1 MFRRKR
7 LYCPSVSA
15 VRVIVSASLLLALI
29 SPLFFPFAAF
39 AREKPKGVEGAKGSH
54 EEIIDITADEIG
66 YDLKYALATAKG
78 NVTVLFKSF
87 RITGDLAEYDEGKLV
102 VVIKGNAKLEDTQEG
117 TVFLADKIV
126 FLLEEEKMEAEG
138 GVSLRYKDGEVLA
151 SGEKV
156 SYFGVDKRAIVEG
169 DASVEIAGKVFSA
182 SVITVFLD
190 EERVLAEGGTR
201 TVIPRDELSP

>member
-1 MFRRKR
+1 MFRGMR
-7 LYCPSVSA
+7 LGYASTSA

-29 SPLFFPFAAF
+29 FPLSAPFPSFAE
-39 AREKPKGVEGAKGSH
+39 EKPKGVEGAKGSH
-54 EEIIDITADEIG
+54 EEIIDITADEIS
-66 YDLKYALATAKG
+66 YDRKYALATAKG

-87 RITGDLAEYDEGKLV
+87 RITGDLAEYDEGRLV

-117 TVFLADKIV
+117 TVFLADKIM
-126 FLLEEEKMEAEG
+126 FLFKEEEMQAEG
-138 GVSLRYKDGEVLA
+138 SVSLRYKDGDVLA
-151 SGEKV
+151 SGEKL

-169 DASVEIAGKVFSA
+169 DASVDMAGKVFSA